1 MKKSSFLYFVWFGI
15 KTISNMMDENVPIFN
30 LKSTFPYLIKN
41 NFEIPC
47 YQCLVIENG
56 KISNCGRCINIPGL
70 CEKCGYFFVAEYT
83 LLFKG
88 NIKIIYEMLKTY
100 LKYI

>member
-1 MKKSSFLYFVWFGI
+1 MFFREITGNGKNREAL
-15 KTISNMMDENVPIFN
+15 KT
-30 LKSTFPYLIKN
+30 
-41 NFEIPC
+41 
-47 YQCLVIENG
+47 VIENG
-56 KISNCGRCINIPGL
+56 KISTCGRCIEVEGL

-88 NIKIIYEMLKTY
+88 NPKIIIDMLRTY